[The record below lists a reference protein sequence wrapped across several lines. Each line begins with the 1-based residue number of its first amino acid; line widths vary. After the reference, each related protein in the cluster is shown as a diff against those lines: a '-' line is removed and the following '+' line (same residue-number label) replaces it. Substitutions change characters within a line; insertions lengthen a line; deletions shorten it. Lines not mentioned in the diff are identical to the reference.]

1 MNFNEPLSTL
11 QRLTEDYEYSELLDR
26 AAKCNDPAV
35 QLVYIAAFAVSSYA
49 TTSHRTGKP
58 FNPLLGET
66 YECDRRDDLGWRSIS
81 EQVNGILRHVVC
93 ICGETKLRIKFSVY
107 CNVMAH
113 TTVIS
118 VIIVYLCFFCLTSY
132 QIINA
137 WRQFLTR
144 RAKFFICPREAFLSF
159 LVTIENKKNMKE

>member
-49 TTSHRTGKP
+49 TTSNRTGKP

-66 YECDRRDDLGWRSIS
+66 YECDRRDDLGWRSLS
-81 EQVNGILRHVVC
+81 EQVRPPCYSGFHV
-93 ICGETKLRIKFSVY
+93 SP
-107 CNVMAH
+107 
-113 TTVIS
+113 TTTSLSTVPQFPPDDVVLLS
-118 VIIVYLCFFCLTSY
+118 HCCL
-132 QIINA
+132 
-137 WRQFLTR
+137 
-144 RAKFFICPREAFLSF
+144 PRSR
-159 LVTIENKKNMKE
+159 